1 MTETGISHST
11 PPVLTTIPIAESQSS
26 MPARHRY
33 HHSSKRRKSFTI
45 TLESVFMFAWN
56 RRSRCAGNSVHGGPE
71 YAPSDYLRR
80 FNSFVRS
87 AASGVALT
95 RAISRSTISRTAL
108 TFEPT

>member
-56 RRSRCAGNSVHGGPE
+56 RRSRCAGNSVHGGPSRAAE
-71 YAPSDYLRR
+71 HDGRNAKLSVMRR
-80 FNSFVRS
+80 KLSLML
-87 AASGVALT
+87 G
-95 RAISRSTISRTAL
+95 
-108 TFEPT
+108 